1 MRYFIVTYYTKA
13 NGKVDEATTVA
24 KKVKPKDLQTASV
37 ILDFKD
43 CSVLK
48 SSMGG
53 VVVPKDF
60 QKIVSFYHQH
70 YPHVIE
76 RLFKE
81 NGYEIKVE
89 EPGSSDPS

>member
-1 MRYFIVTYYTKA
+1 MRYFIVTYYTKP
-13 NGKVDEATTVA
+13 NGKVDEATSVSKNI
-24 KKVKPKDLQTASV
+24 KKRDIQTASV

-43 CSVLK
+43 CSVVK

-70 YPHVIE
+70 YPNIIE

-81 NGYEIKVE
+81 NGYEVTLEKS
-89 EPGSSDPS
+89 GSSDPS

>member
-1 MRYFIVTYYTKA
+1 
-13 NGKVDEATTVA
+13 
-24 KKVKPKDLQTASV
+24 
-37 ILDFKD
+37 
-43 CSVLK
+43 
-48 SSMGG
+48 MGG

-60 QKIVSFYHQH
+60 QKIASFYHQH

-89 EPGSSDPS
+89 ESGSTNPS

>member
-1 MRYFIVTYYTKA
+1 MRYFIVTYYTKP
-13 NGKVDEATTVA
+13 NGKVDEATQVA
-24 KKVKPKDLQTASV
+24 NRIKTKDMQTASV

-53 VVVPKDF
+53 VVVPRDF
-60 QKIVSFYHQH
+60 QKISSFYHQH
-70 YPHVIE
+70 YPNVIE

-81 NGYEIKVE
+81 NGYEVTVE
-89 EPGSSDPS
+89 KPGSPDLS

>member
-1 MRYFIVTYYTKA
+1 MRYFIVTYYTKPD
-13 NGKVDEATTVA
+13 GKVDEATQVT
-24 KKVKPKDLQTASV
+24 KKVRPRDLQTASV
-37 ILDFKD
+37 ILDFKH

-60 QKIVSFYHQH
+60 QKIASFYHQH

-89 EPGSSDPS
+89 ESGSTNPS

>member
-1 MRYFIVTYYTKA
+1 MRYFIVSYYKKP
-13 NGKVDEATTVA
+13 NGQIDEATAVA
-24 KKVKPKDLQTASV
+24 KNLKKRDIQTASV

-53 VVVPKDF
+53 VVVPRDF
-60 QKIVSFYHQH
+60 QKISSFYYQH
-70 YPHVIE
+70 YPNVIG

-81 NGYEIKVE
+81 NGYDITVE
-89 EPGSSDPS
+89 ESGSTDPS